1 MLIWPARYIIDCN
14 MPLVIQDLYPST
26 RCIIDATEIYIYIY
40 IKSQNPSAQ
49 QLIFSNY
56 KNHTTYKA
64 LIVILHMKPLLFV
77 SNLIGGNISYKNL
90 TVQSGLLDCLE
101 EGDSVMA
108 DRGFNIGD
116 LLAGKDVTLNIPVR
130 LTDSQLPE
138 NDRIVTCRI
147 ASVCVNDDRAIGQ
160 IKIFKTLESILPTKL
175 EMYVL
180 CLPTFKLD

>member
-1 MLIWPARYIIDCN
+1 M
-14 MPLVIQDLYPST
+14 
-26 RCIIDATEIYIYIY
+26 
-40 IKSQNPSAQ
+40 
-49 QLIFSNY
+49 
-56 KNHTTYKA
+56 
-64 LIVILHMKPLLFV
+64 
-77 SNLIGGNISYKNL
+77 SNLIGGNISDKNL
-90 TVQSGLLDCLE
+90 TVQSGLLDYLE

-116 LLAGKDVTLNIPVR
+116 LLAGKDVTLNIPLR

-138 NDRIVTCRI
+138 NDHIVTCRI
-147 ASVCVNDDRAIGQ
+147 ASVCVNDERAIGQ